1 MMPVLWSSLSVN
13 KIMSQLV
20 VLNLGQGSWSQGWS
34 AVTAQLW
41 QSDVLVPMQFT
52 GCLLPAPEL
61 ESLYARWQ
69 RLYNALHSDR
79 TWRNSSLKPNPAIA
93 SLSEFEIDED
103 DITNVSKSEF
113 NTCSLALQHQINTW
127 LSHDGFH
134 GIDRKLRTQLVPSD
148 EIRVVIT
155 ADVHSMLQFPWCLWS
170 FFEDF
175 PKAELALSPMN
186 YTRISKSSDGIKR
199 PAVRI
204 LAVLG
209 DSQGIDITRDRDLL
223 SQLPNAEVQ
232 FLVEP
237 TRSQLSEH
245 LWDATRGWDVLFFAG
260 HSSSQERGEIQINP
274 TTTLTIEQLK
284 YGLKQAIAR
293 GLKLAIFN
301 SCDGLGLA
309 WDLAELQ
316 IPQMIVMREPVP
328 DRVAQVFLTQF
339 LSAFSQG
346 KSLYL
351 AVREAREK
359 LQDIEELFPG
369 APWLPVI
376 CQNPAEVPQN
386 WQDWVLLPKSRR
398 RLPTRPELKQLL
410 FSSAIATGFVL
421 GIRALGMLQAMELA
435 AFDQGIKSRPA
446 ALPDSRLLVVTI
458 TEEDIQAQRNE
469 PRKGSLSDRTL
480 ELLLGKLEQYE
491 AAAIGLDLYRDF
503 SVEPNRPSLKKRL
516 ETSDRLVAICKRPD
530 PVNDPTG
537 IEPPPEVRG
546 DRIGFSDFVED
557 SDGVL
562 RRQLLL
568 MSPNPTSPCATSQS
582 FAVKLAFNYLNQ
594 NGVKAS
600 FSSIGNLQFG
610 DRVYPKLRDRSSGYQ
625 SIDANGS
632 QLLLNYSTEP
642 RQVASQVTVSQIIKG
657 QINPSAVKNRIV
669 IIGVTSNSSG
679 DYWATPYGRS
689 FADRVP
695 GVFLQAQMVSQLV
708 NVGLNQ
714 RPLLRVWT
722 LGAEILWVTG
732 WAIGAGTLVL
742 CLRREDPIQQIIAVS
757 LLCGTVT
764 GICFILL
771 MSGWWVPLVPT
782 LLACVLT
789 PLQVVFAMNRSSKP
803 LEIFENTL

>member
-1 MMPVLWSSLSVN
+1 
-13 KIMSQLV
+13 MSQLV
-20 VLNLGQGSWSQGWS
+20 VLNLGRGSWSQGWNN
-34 AVTAQLW
+34 VTAQLW
-41 QSDVLVPMQFT
+41 QSNIAIPMQFS
-52 GCLLPAPEL
+52 GSLRPAPEL
-61 ESLYARWQ
+61 ESLYKRWQ
-69 RLYNALHSDR
+69 RLYSALNGDR
-79 TWRNSSLKPNPAIA
+79 TWRKSNRSSDVISNHKTNLLTD
-93 SLSEFEIDED
+93 SLSEFEVDED

-113 NTCSLALQHQINTW
+113 DSCSLALCQQMNTW

-134 GIDRKLRTQLVPSD
+134 GIDRKLRTLLVPND
-148 EIRVVIT
+148 EIQVVIT
-155 ADVHSMLQFPWCLWS
+155 ADVTAVLQFPWCLWN

-186 YTRISKSSDGIKR
+186 YMRSHPSGDRIKR
-199 PAVRI
+199 AKVRI

-209 DSQGIDITRDRDLL
+209 DSQGIDVTRDRDLL
-223 SQLPNAEVQ
+223 AQLPDAEVQ
-232 FLVEP
+232 FLIEP

-245 LWDATRGWDVLFFAG
+245 LWDAAQGWDVLFFAG

-274 TTTLTIEQLK
+274 TTTLTVEQLK
-284 YGLKQAIAR
+284 YGLKQAIAQ

-339 LSAFSQG
+339 LAAFSQG
-346 KSLYL
+346 KSLFL
-351 AVREAREK
+351 AVREAKEK
-359 LQDIEELFPG
+359 LQDIEETFPG
-369 APWLPVI
+369 ASWLPVI
-376 CQNPAEVPQN
+376 CQNPAEVSQH
-386 WQDWVLLPKSRR
+386 WQDWMLLPKPKRT
-398 RLPTRPELKQLL
+398 LPTRLELKTLIL
-410 FSSAIATGFVL
+410 SSAIATGFVL
-421 GIRALGMLQAMELA
+421 GVRALGMLQTIELS
-435 AFDQGIKSRPA
+435 AFDQSIKLRPA
-446 ALPDSRLLVVTI
+446 SLPDSRLLVVTI

-480 ELLLGKLEQYE
+480 ELLLGKLEDYG

-503 SVEPNRPSLKKRL
+503 PVELNRPKLKKRL
-516 ETSDRLVAICKRPD
+516 ETSDRLVAICKRSD

-537 IEPPPEVRG
+537 IEPPPEIKR

-568 MSPNPTSPCATSQS
+568 MSPNSISPCSTSQS

-594 NGVKAS
+594 NGVKPS
-600 FSSIGNLQFG
+600 FSSIGNLQFNN
-610 DRVYPKLRDRSSGYQ
+610 RVYSKLHDRSSGYQ

-632 QLLLNYSTEP
+632 QLLLNYRAAP
-642 RQVASQVTVSQIIKG
+642 RQVASQVTVSQILKG

-669 IIGVTSNSSG
+669 IIGVTSSSSG
-679 DYWATPYGRS
+679 DYWATPYGRG

-708 NVGLNQ
+708 SAGLNQ
-714 RPLLRVWT
+714 KPLLRVWT
-722 LGAEILWVTG
+722 LGAEVLWVAG
-732 WAIGAGTLVL
+732 WAIGAGMLVI
-742 CLRREDPIQQIIAVS
+742 CLRRSPTQQIIAVT

-764 GICFILL
+764 GICSMLL
-771 MSGWWVPLVPT
+771 ISGWWVPFVPT
-782 LLACVLT
+782 LCVCVLS
-789 PLQVVFAMNRSSKP
+789 PLQLIVWMGRSSKSFKIVGSS
-803 LEIFENTL
+803 L